1 MSADKETINALADN
15 AVSTGETT
23 DTQAVTDKYVGQVK
37 WFNNKAGYGFITTTG
52 SDGEKDIFAH
62 YSTIQASNAQYKY
75 LVLGEYVE
83 FQMTKSVNESHE
95 YQATSITG
103 INGGRLMCETR
114 QLNRAASTE
123 DRPNR
128 TKPRTPRGPPPPMRR
143 KNDGEQAETSE
154 DGFQEVNRGK
164 NKRGPR
170 PSKK

>member
-1 MSADKETINALADN
+1 MSSNNETIN

-23 DTQAVTDKYVGQVK
+23 DTQAVTDKYIGQVK
-37 WFNNKAGYGFITTTG
+37 WFNNKAGYGFITTTD

-123 DRPNR
+123 ERPNPR
-128 TKPRTPRGPPPPMRR
+128 PRTPRGPPPPMKR

-164 NKRGPR
+164 GKRGPR
-170 PSKK
+170 PTKK

>member
-1 MSADKETINALADN
+1 MSSNNETIN

-23 DTQAVTDKYVGQVK
+23 DTQAVTDKYIGQVK
-37 WFNNKAGYGFITTTG
+37 WFNNKAGYGFITTTD

-123 DRPNR
+123 ERPNPR
-128 TKPRTPRGPPPPMRR
+128 PRTPRGPPPPMRR

-164 NKRGPR
+164 GKRGPR
-170 PSKK
+170 PTKK

>member
-1 MSADKETINALADN
+1 MSSNNETIN

-23 DTQAVTDKYVGQVK
+23 DTQAVTDKYIGQVK
-37 WFNNKAGYGFITTTG
+37 WFNNKAGYGFITTTD

-114 QLNRAASTE
+114 QLNRATSTE
-123 DRPNR
+123 ERPNPR
-128 TKPRTPRGPPPPMRR
+128 PRTPRGPPPPMRR

-164 NKRGPR
+164 GKRGPR
-170 PSKK
+170 PTKK